1 MVLSEDKEWHIF
13 QRRKEAKPS
22 GSYCAFIR
30 RMDNDMPDGYYI
42 HNPSR
47 SRTILKLTADTQ
59 YRFIDWGR
67 SFSDSDEPEMPF
79 FIEVENGAV
88 TLIEEKP
95 IA

>member
-1 MVLSEDKEWHIF
+1 MDNDHLWVDMAEWITPEDKEKVRSLKLTEH
-13 QRRKEAKPS
+13 
-22 GSYCAFIR
+22 
-30 RMDNDMPDGYYI
+30 DMPDGYYI

>member
-1 MVLSEDKEWHIF
+1 
-13 QRRKEAKPS
+13 
-22 GSYCAFIR
+22 
-30 RMDNDMPDGYYI
+30 MPDGYYI

-88 TLIEEKP
+88 TLIEENRSPDAYRFLPQRTSHKKGSG
-95 IA
+95 ANAGFHTDGGQR